1 MQTTSKSENDAK
13 TVSNMSYVDMVGFY
27 HQQVSRVEM
36 AWFRIMYLHA
46 ALVGVLIFFEQA
58 EEFFVFQRVI
68 VFGFYTV
75 NLAIFFMAFKDGYVG
90 LTAAEKDLKLF
101 PGNNG
106 NVDGW
111 FRSRNTKRKT
121 ELRVLIMFITWSIVG
136 ILLFGAVTPF

>member
-1 MQTTSKSENDAK
+1 MQKSSKSENDAK

-27 HQQVSRVEM
+27 HQQISRVEM

-58 EEFFVFQRVI
+58 EEFFVLQRVI

-75 NLAIFFMAFKDGYVG
+75 NLVIFFMALKDGYVG

-101 PGNNG
+101 PASND
-106 NVDGW
+106 NVDSW

-121 ELRVLIMFITWSIVG
+121 ELRVLIMFITWSIVAT
-136 ILLFGAVTPF
+136 LLFRTLIPF